1 MEKSARMKACT
12 CMNPMDTALGLF
24 GCLLGY
30 TRICD
35 EMQDPDLV
43 NLITRMSEREAM
55 PLVTDPGVIDPFEM
69 CIRDRKKHRPQ
80 NVSTLTVTRSPGLT
94 AVTAAPTCSTTP
106 TLSLIHI

>member
-1 MEKSARMKACT
+1 
-12 CMNPMDTALGLF
+12 MNPMDTALGLF

-55 PLVTDPGVIDPFEM
+55 PRVTDPGLTRSRSCTRCSAIFES
-69 CIRDRKKHRPQ
+69 IPAGYAPAHRDRHQPQ
-80 NVSTLTVTRSPGLT
+80 ARHPLRETLK
-94 AVTAAPTCSTTP
+94 AY
-106 TLSLIHI
+106 